1 MNEINEIK
9 NPTTEVNEKPTRQEL
24 LERFAEIEKVTVEE
38 AEQMVGG
45 ETEDKILD
53 NIAQYTINKINGR
66 PLNRAERRKLKK
78 KTGKRYNGNIKE
90 DITKINYINL
100 IEQLRELN
108 EQKQK
113 EIEKNEDSTEN
124 N

>member
-1 MNEINEIK
+1 MNEI
-9 NPTTEVNEKPTRQEL
+9 NEKPTRQEL
-24 LERFAEIEKVTVEE
+24 LKRFAEIEKVTVEE
-38 AEQMVGG
+38 AEQMVGS